1 MRGVSSTAR
10 RAFGAWAAIILLSG
24 CRAGSSDAS
33 TPVLDARL
41 TGSTRL
47 DRNGWVFVHLEGP
60 PDQIGF
66 QHGYLLTA
74 EIGDLLRVTKP
85 LLLQLTKRD
94 WPFYRQAAETIL
106 WPKIEPEYR
115 QELDGIVAGVA
126 AHGGSVDRWDIVALN
141 AIEELAYYYVPML
154 DKQAGK
160 APTVTSPESC
170 SAFVATG
177 AYTRDHRI
185 VMGHNAWT
193 DYIVGSRWNMIFDL
207 TPAHGQRILMD
218 GLPGVIVSDDDFDVT
233 SAGLMVTETT
243 ITKFEGFDPAGTPE
257 FVRARKAL
265 QYGASIDDFVRI
277 MLDGNNGGYA
287 NDWLIGDNKTG
298 EVARFE
304 LGLKFHTVERT
315 SDGYFVGS
323 NFPVGDDLRQQE
335 TTFDA
340 TNAASSPN
348 ARHTR
353 WDQVMA
359 QFKGQIDEGIAR
371 QLESDAYD
379 IVDKKKGPNER
390 TLCGTV
396 ETSPRGIPDW
406 DWPAYFPGGTV
417 QAKVTTGAM
426 AEAMTISAAAG
437 HPCGHDFIAADFLAA
452 HPAFA
457 WAKGLLRDMKIQP
470 WTTFTSGMKP

>member
-1 MRGVSSTAR
+1 MRSVPSAAR
-10 RAFGAWAAIILLSG
+10 RALGIWTAIILLSG

-60 PDQIGF
+60 PDQMGF

-74 EIGDLLRVTKP
+74 EITDLLRVTKP
-85 LLLQLTKRD
+85 LLLQITKRD

-154 DKQAGK
+154 DKQASK
-160 APTVTSPESC
+160 VPTVTSPESC

-177 AYTRDHRI
+177 GYTRDHRI

-193 DYIVGSRWNMIFDL
+193 DYIDGSRWNMIFDL

-243 ITKFEGFDPAGTPE
+243 ITKIEGLDPAG
-257 FVRARKAL
+257 
-265 QYGASIDDFVRI
+265 
-277 MLDGNNGGYA
+277 
-287 NDWLIGDNKTG
+287 
-298 EVARFE
+298 
-304 LGLKFHTVERT
+304 
-315 SDGYFVGS
+315 
-323 NFPVGDDLRQQE
+323 
-335 TTFDA
+335 
-340 TNAASSPN
+340 
-348 ARHTR
+348 
-353 WDQVMA
+353 
-359 QFKGQIDEGIAR
+359 
-371 QLESDAYD
+371 
-379 IVDKKKGPNER
+379 
-390 TLCGTV
+390 
-396 ETSPRGIPDW
+396 
-406 DWPAYFPGGTV
+406 
-417 QAKVTTGAM
+417 
-426 AEAMTISAAAG
+426 
-437 HPCGHDFIAADFLAA
+437 
-452 HPAFA
+452 
-457 WAKGLLRDMKIQP
+457 
-470 WTTFTSGMKP
+470 